1 MRKGVRTMNT
11 GEKIKM
17 LRKSAKMTQAELA
30 EKLGVRDAAVAKYET
45 GRVTNLKRETIAKL
59 AEIFDVSPIYFM
71 DDDIVVMPN
80 KTIDMLERN
89 AKKMYADKKTIEL
102 NDIFEELSDTQRL
115 KVLEYARLVKEGVL

>member
-89 AKKMYADKKTIEL
+89 AKKMYADKKAIEL

>member
-1 MRKGVRTMNT
+1 MRKGVRTMNI

-115 KVLEYARLVKEGVL
+115 KVLEYARLVREGVL

>member
-1 MRKGVRTMNT
+1 
-11 GEKIKM
+11 
-17 LRKSAKMTQAELA
+17 
-30 EKLGVRDAAVAKYET
+30 
-45 GRVTNLKRETIAKL
+45 
-59 AEIFDVSPIYFM
+59 M

>member
-1 MRKGVRTMNT
+1 MNT

-80 KTIDMLERN
+80 KRIDMLERN

>member
-80 KTIDMLERN
+80 KRIDMLERN